1 MRYLLI
7 DEGGNVNKT
16 SVLTEDILDELRV
29 GKRVTARHI
38 RQLQKDNVE
47 AIIDTTTV
55 MECYYLD
62 NDHQPVW
69 EVILERG

>member
-7 DEGGNVNKT
+7 GEGGDVSKT
-16 SVLTEDILDELRV
+16 SIITEDILDELREGIITV
-29 GKRVTARHI
+29 
-38 RQLQKDNVE
+38 
-47 AIIDTTTV
+47 IDTTTV

-69 EVILERG
+69 EVILERTIEVLEKL